1 MTSGLRKRDK
11 KREKLR
17 AERAAARKKKLAQ
30 DIVIEGPK
38 RGNGR
43 TKRQRRIKAA
53 KKLDE
58 ARTRIRNAEAAR
70 AKKSS
75 LPQAQ

>member
-1 MTSGLRKRDK
+1 MTGGLRKRDK

-17 AERAAARKKKLAQ
+17 AERAAARRKKLAQ

-43 TKRQRRIKAA
+43 SKRQRRVKAA
-53 KKLDE
+53 KKLEE
-58 ARTRIRNAEAAR
+58 ARARIRTVQAAR
-70 AKKSS
+70 AKKST
-75 LPQAQ
+75 LPHAQ